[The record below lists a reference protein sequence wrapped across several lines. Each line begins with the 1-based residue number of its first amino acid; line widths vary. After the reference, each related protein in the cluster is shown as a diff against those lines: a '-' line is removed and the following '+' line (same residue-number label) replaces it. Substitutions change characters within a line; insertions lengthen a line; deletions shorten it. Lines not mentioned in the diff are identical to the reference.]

1 MTLGI
6 TNQEQDFLLELLK
19 TKRDSMLHELHHT
32 DTADYKQLLLRK
44 LELLEGLLGK
54 IQAETSSHVA

>member
-32 DTADYKQLLLRK
+32 DTKDYKQLLLRK

-54 IQAETSSHVA
+54 IQAETGSHVA

>member
-6 TNQEQDFLLELLK
+6 TSQEQDFLLELLK

-32 DTADYKQLLLRK
+32 DTDDYKQLLLHN

-54 IQAETSSHVA
+54 IQAETSSQIA